1 MVLIGRSNIV
11 GMPMYLL
18 LNKYD
23 AFVTVCFS
31 KTSEAQLSEAVSQ
44 ADIVIAACGVPGLIK
59 ASWVKA
65 DSVVVDVG
73 INFVELAND
82 QDKKQSV
89 LCGDVQFNQE
99 LLSKVK
105 AVTPVPGGVGPM
117 TITMLLSNLVESWE
131 HSIRGNAVGQE
142 SLQINQS

>member
-44 ADIVIAACGVPGLIK
+44 ADIVIASCGVPGLIK
-59 ASWVKA
+59 ARWVKA